1 MRAVDTHATST
12 TMPADSVLVSLLAQ
26 TGVLAPDQALQ
37 LSAAGAGS
45 EAGLVETAVKLG
57 FAPEEDFLRAVSKAL
72 GIEYIDVSELDL
84 PKDVAEKLPARAVT
98 QYRVVPVRFENG
110 VLSVATSEP
119 LDSTLADA
127 LRLASGCDVA
137 LVACPREKIIRLS
150 NKVYGVG
157 ADTLAKMAEDGV
169 YDADSDANQANKFD
183 LSEVNQEASIVK
195 FVNQII
201 AEADRQGATDIH
213 FEPMETELRI
223 RYRVDG
229 LLHRVEVP
237 PQLHRLQAAVISRIK
252 VMAGLDIA
260 EKRLPMDGRIGIRV
274 NGKEIDI
281 RVATCPSVYG
291 ETVSLRLLQK
301 GGGVIRLEQLGFS
314 ERDDKVIRRT
324 IARPNGIV
332 LVTGPTGSGKSTSLY
347 AFLHEI
353 NTIDKRILTAEDPV
367 EYEMAGINQVPMKAE
382 IGLTFARALRSFLRL
397 DPDII
402 MVGEIRDRE
411 TAEIAINAS
420 LTGHLVFSTL
430 HTNDS
435 AGAFARLIDMGVEP
449 FLVSSSVAAVLAQR
463 LVRRLCPFCKAE
475 GAPDPALAA
484 AAGVEM
490 SFFAGKTVW
499 NPAGCPRCNQT
510 GYKGRGGIFEVLHM
524 SDAVRALVTA
534 HRPTS
539 EIRAKAVEEGMT
551 LLRDDGWAKVFS
563 GFTSVGEVV
572 RVTEDAED

>member
-1 MRAVDTHATST
+1 M
-12 TMPADSVLVSLLAQ
+12 LLPLLDR
-26 TGVLAPDQALQ
+26 TGLFAPGQAERL
-37 LSAAGAGS
+37 LSADRAPG
-45 EAGLVETAVKLG
+45 EGLVAAAVRLG
-57 FAPEEDFLRAVSKAL
+57 FAGEEELLRASAKEL
-72 GIEYIDVSELDL
+72 GMEFIDVSEREL
-84 PKDVAEKLPARAVT
+84 PQDVAEKLPARAVT
-98 QYRVVPVRFENG
+98 QYRVVPVSFDG
-110 VLSVATSEP
+110 ASLLVATSEP
-119 LDSTLADA
+119 FYPMLADA
-127 LRLASGCDVA
+127 LRLVAGCDVN
-137 LVACPREKIIRLS
+137 LCVCTREKIIRLS

-157 ADTLAKMAEDGV
+157 ADTLAKMAESGIYV
-169 YDADSDANQANKFD
+169 ADDDANQANKFD
-183 LSEVNQEASIVK
+183 LEGGNQEASIVK

-201 AEADRQGATDIH
+201 AEADRQAATDIH
-213 FEPMETELRI
+213 FEPMEDELRI

-229 LLHRVEVP
+229 LLHKVDVP

-301 GGGVIRLEQLGFS
+301 GGSVIKLEQLGFES
-314 ERDDKVIRRT
+314 RDDKVVRRT
-324 IARPNGIV
+324 IARPNGIL

-397 DPDII
+397 DPDVI

-449 FLVSSSVAAVLAQR
+449 FLVASSVAAVLAQR
-463 LVRRLCPFCKAE
+463 LVRRLCPSCKSE
-475 GAPDPALAA
+475 GEPDPRLVAA
-484 AAGVEM
+484 SGLDP
-490 SFFAGKTVW
+490 SFFAGRPVW
-499 NPAGCPRCNQT
+499 NPVGCQKCNKT
-510 GYKGRGGIFEVLHM
+510 GYKGRGGIFEVLHV
-524 SDAVRALVTA
+524 SDAVRSLVTA

-539 EIRAKAVEEGMT
+539 EIRAKAVEEGMS
-551 LLRDDGWAKVFS
+551 LLRDDGWAKVFK
-563 GFTSVGEVV
+563 GFTSVEEVL
-572 RVTEDAED
+572 RVTEDTEE

>member
-1 MRAVDTHATST
+1 MAN
-12 TMPADSVLVSLLAQ
+12 DSIIAAMLAQ
-26 TGVLAPDQALQ
+26 TGLLTPEQARDLA
-37 LSAAGAGS
+37 AADREGD
-45 EAGLVETAVKLG
+45 AGLVASVVRLG
-57 FAPEEDFLRAVSKAL
+57 YAEEEDFLRRAADAL
-72 GIEYIDVSELDL
+72 GIEYADVSEREI
-84 PKDVAEKLPARAVT
+84 PPEVAEKLPLRAAE
-98 QYRVVPVRFENG
+98 QYVVLPVAWEEG
-110 VLSVATSEP
+110 LLTVATSEP
-119 LDSTLADA
+119 FDAALADA
-127 LRLASGCDVA
+127 LRIAAGCDVA
-137 LVACPREKIIRLS
+137 FAACPREKIIRAS
-150 NKVYGVG
+150 QKVYGLA
-157 ADTLAKMAEDGV
+157 ADALSKMEQSGI
-169 YDADSDANQANKFD
+169 YDADAEGNAANKFD
-183 LSEVNQEASIVK
+183 LSEVNQEAAIVK
-195 FVNQII
+195 FVNQVI

-213 FEPMETELRI
+213 FEPMERELRI

-229 LLHRVEVP
+229 LLHKVDVP
-237 PQLHRLQAAVISRIK
+237 PQLHRFQAAVISRIK

-260 EKRLPMDGRIGIRV
+260 EKRLPLDGRIGIKV

-301 GGGVIRLEQLGFS
+301 GGGVIKLSQLGFE
-314 ERDDKVIRRT
+314 ERDDRVIRKT

-367 EYEMAGINQVPMKAE
+367 EYEMAGINQVPMKPD
-382 IGLTFARALRSFLRL
+382 IGLTFARTLRSFLRL

-449 FLVSSSVAAVLAQR
+449 FLVSSSVVAVLAQR
-463 LVRRLCPFCKAE
+463 LVRRLCPACKKE
-475 GAPDPALAA
+475 GAPDPRIVA
-484 AAGVEM
+484 AAGVEP

-499 NPAGCPRCNQT
+499 NPVGCPACSKT

-524 SDAVRALVTA
+524 SDALRTLVTA
-534 HRPTS
+534 HRPTA

-551 LLRDDGWAKVFS
+551 LLRDDGWAKVFK
-563 GFTSVGEVV
+563 GFTSVEEVV
-572 RVTEDAED
+572 RVTEDADG